1 MAVRTGSPAVPG
13 LTHRWHAASSGA
25 RLVSSLAVGVLV
37 AVVAATLG
45 PPAFAP
51 VLGWDGAAV
60 TFLAASWLAMW
71 RLSADDTAV
80 SATREDPSTA
90 ASDAVLL
97 AAAVASLVSVA
108 VVLFGAGRDTGL
120 AEVLRVLLGVVSVV
134 LSWAVV
140 HTLFCLKYARLY
152 YQEPVGGIDFNHDEQ
167 PGYADFAYL
176 AFTVGMTFQV
186 SDTDITAKDI
196 RSTVLRHSLIA
207 FGFGAVILAVTIN
220 LVAGLSK

>member
-1 MAVRTGSPAVPG
+1 MPTSSPAMPAVSR
-13 LTHRWHAASSGA
+13 RWHAASSGA
-25 RLVSSLAVGVLV
+25 RLLAALVVGVL
-37 AVVAATLG
+37 AGLAAAAWGSL
-45 PPAFAP
+45 AFAP
-51 VLGWDGAAV
+51 VIGWDGAAV
-60 TFLAASWLAMW
+60 TFLAGSWLAMW
-71 RLSADDTAV
+71 RLAAEDTAA
-80 SATREDPSTA
+80 SATREDPSSA

-108 VVLFGAGRDTGL
+108 VVLFGAGRDTGI

-152 YQEPVGGIDFNHDEQ
+152 YQDPVGGIDFNHEDR
-167 PGYADFAYL
+167 PGYSDFAYL